1 MHSSYFLAADAEQIV
16 LGNSVQT
23 ARCHLQGA
31 KAIFEANAHLA
42 DLGTSRCRFLLKAF
56 QYFDVMVALSLHER
70 PLLSPSPVPVSTG
83 QVDET
88 FGLVGSLWPMM
99 HHLADLLARHKS
111 GEEITSEAVLLEQSL
126 QSWSVNFSGGS
137 DEEAM
142 MQIAQTYKYSGLLT
156 LYTGLHLPTV
166 SQEQVV
172 ATQRAAI
179 DSLLRVCVLSG
190 TMSTLTWPLFTVA
203 MSSTS
208 ASDKVVLQHV
218 FSKLLERQH
227 MKVVEG
233 ARDKIIQTW
242 TTKPLDTI
250 IQDEHQTPEVLLG

>member
-1 MHSSYFLAADAEQIV
+1 
-16 LGNSVQT
+16 
-23 ARCHLQGA
+23 
-31 KAIFEANAHLA
+31 
-42 DLGTSRCRFLLKAF
+42 
-56 QYFDVMVALSLHER
+56 MVALSLHER
-70 PLLSPSPVPVSTG
+70 PLLQSAPDTIGTG
-83 QVDET
+83 WVDET

-99 HHLADLLARHKS
+99 HSLADLLARRKH
-111 GEEITSEAVLLEQSL
+111 GEDITNEAMVLEQKL
-126 QSWSVNFSGGS
+126 QSWAIDTPGGNGDV

-142 MQIAQTYKYSGLLT
+142 MQIAQTYKYSALLT
-156 LYTGLHLPTV
+156 LYTGCLVPNAN
-166 SQEQVV
+166 QEQVTR
-172 ATQRAAI
+172 TQRAAI

-233 ARDKIIQTW
+233 ARDKILQTW
-242 TTKPLDTI
+242 DRKLLDLDGM
-250 IQDEHQTPEVLLG
+250 IQHEQESPEVLLG